1 MQPFLRSLGCSKSKA
16 MTLSFKIYA
25 KLGRV
30 QWYTG
35 FVEKIIKS
43 LEEEGTISRRDRM
56 GLMAKASQIVKDKI
70 GIYINTDGYEAI
82 RPKKH
87 TIRAPRKKR
96 QIRAGDK
103 LHLAIFNRS
112 TSRLQFAPTL
122 KCTHIDEIAIHW
134 EIFPGQSR
142 VVVLVNG
149 HWEIFPGQSRVVVL
163 VNGRRLSADEVR
175 ELAINDGFDNT
186 HDFFQW
192 FNQDFKGYI
201 IHWTKNADQ
210 LYEKRKPKANSRAA
224 EV

>member
-1 MQPFLRSLGCSKSKA
+1 

-43 LEEEGTISRRDRM
+43 LEEEGTISKRDRM
-56 GLMAKASQIVKDKI
+56 GLMVKASQIVKDKI
-70 GIYINTDGYEAI
+70 GIYINTDGYEVI
-82 RPKKH
+82 HPKKH
-87 TIRAPRKKR
+87 TIRAPRRKR
-96 QIRAGDK
+96 QIRVGDK

-122 KCTHIDEIAIHW
+122 TCTHIDEIAIHW

-149 HWEIFPGQSRVVVL
+149 
-163 VNGRRLSADEVR
+163 RRLSTDEVR
-175 ELAINDGFDNT
+175 KLAINDGFDST

-192 FNQDFKGYI
+192 FNRDFKGYI

>member
-43 LEEEGTISRRDRM
+43 LEEEGTISKRDRM
-56 GLMAKASQIVKDKI
+56 RLMVKASQIVKDKI

-87 TIRAPRKKR
+87 TIRAPRRKR
-96 QIRAGDK
+96 QIRVGDK

-122 KCTHIDEIAIHW
+122 TCTHIDEIAIHW
-134 EIFPGQSR
+134 K
-142 VVVLVNG
+142 
-149 HWEIFPGQSRVVVL
+149 IFPGQSRVVVL
-163 VNGRRLSADEVR
+163 VNGRRLSTDEVR
-175 ELAINDGFDNT
+175 KLAINDGFDST

-192 FNQDFKGYI
+192 FNRDFKGYI

-210 LYEKRKPKANSRAA
+210 LYEKRKPEANSRAA

>member
-87 TIRAPRKKR
+87 TIRAPRRKR

-122 KCTHIDEIAIHW
+122 KCTHIDEIAI
-134 EIFPGQSR
+134 
-142 VVVLVNG
+142 

>member
-43 LEEEGTISRRDRM
+43 LEEEGTVSRRDRM

-112 TSRLQFAPTL
+112 SSRLQFAPTL

-149 HWEIFPGQSRVVVL
+149 
-163 VNGRRLSADEVR
+163 RRLSTDEVR
-175 ELAINDGFDNT
+175 KLAINDGFDST

-210 LYEKRKPKANSRAA
+210 LYEKRKPKANSRAS

>member
-149 HWEIFPGQSRVVVL
+149 
-163 VNGRRLSADEVR
+163 RRLSADEVR